1 MNELTPADAV
11 EEAASA
17 LPNGQRLIRLHRLHD
32 EAPTDE
38 AMMMGIDILHFINDS
53 GLVTP
58 GLYPDIDDNGGLS
71 MEWALRTPSGEY
83 DIINLIIPPGSA
95 MMIFRLPAGRVNVN
109 DKYGMDMDDVREFLV
124 ENIPTKE

>member
-1 MNELTPADAV
+1 
-11 EEAASA
+11 
-17 LPNGQRLIRLHRLHD
+17 
-32 EAPTDE
+32 
-38 AMMMGIDILHFINDS
+38 MMMGIDILHFINDS

-83 DIINLIIPPGSA
+83 DIINLIILPDST
-95 MMIFRLPAGRVNVN
+95 MMVFRLPAGRVNVN